1 MKVGVVG
8 TGMVGSTGAYS
19 LVMARAAREIVLVD
33 MDTRRAL
40 AESEDIGHA
49 VPFAGSATVR
59 SGGYADLANA
69 DVVIIAA
76 GVAQRPGETR
86 LRLLERNATVFAD
99 VIGQVLAVAPD
110 TILLIASNPV
120 DIMTEIAVR
129 LSGLPSGRV
138 IGSGT
143 ILDTARF
150 RWLLAEHF
158 EISAQ
163 SIHAYVIGEHG
174 DSEVLCWSG
183 AMAGSVSVTSLA
195 AQIRNPLTGPVKAKI
210 DEGVRRAAYRIIS
223 GKGAT
228 WFGIGAGLARIV
240 RAIGADER
248 RLLTVSSITD
258 SIEGVRPV
266 ALSLPRIVGRAGIVD
281 TLMPD
286 LDQNEQAA
294 LYDSATILA
303 EATEELRLNGG

>member
-1 MKVGVVG
+1 M
-8 TGMVGSTGAYS
+8 
-19 LVMARAAREIVLVD
+19 
-33 MDTRRAL
+33 
-40 AESEDIGHA
+40 
-49 VPFAGSATVR
+49 
-59 SGGYADLANA
+59 
-69 DVVIIAA
+69 
-76 GVAQRPGETR
+76 
-86 LRLLERNATVFAD
+86 
-99 VIGQVLAVAPD
+99 
-110 TILLIASNPV
+110 
-120 DIMTEIAVR
+120 
-129 LSGLPSGRV
+129 
-138 IGSGT
+138 
-143 ILDTARF
+143 
-150 RWLLAEHF
+150 
-158 EISAQ
+158 
-163 SIHAYVIGEHG
+163 
-174 DSEVLCWSG
+174 
-183 AMAGSVSVTSLA
+183 
-195 AQIRNPLTGPVKAKI
+195 
-210 DEGVRRAAYRIIS
+210 RRAAYRIIS

>member
-1 MKVGVVG
+1 MKVGIVG

-33 MDTRRAL
+33 MDANRAL

-49 VPFAGSATVR
+49 VPFAGSAIVR
-59 SGGYADLANA
+59 SGDHTDLANA

-86 LRLLERNATVFAD
+86 LRLLERNAAVFAD
-99 VIGQVLAVAPD
+99 VIGQVLAVAPG

-129 LSGLPSGRV
+129 LSGLPPGRV

-150 RWLLAEHF
+150 RFLLAEHF

-174 DSEVLCWSG
+174 DSEVLCWSS
-183 AMAGSVSVTSLA
+183 AMAGSVSITSLA
-195 AQIRNPLTGPVKAKI
+195 AQIRNPLTGTVKAKI
-210 DEGVRRAAYRIIS
+210 DEGVRRAAYRIIR

-240 RAIGADER
+240 RAIGTDER
-248 RLLTVSSITD
+248 RLLTVSAITD
-258 SIEGVRPV
+258 SIENVGPV
-266 ALSLPRIVGRAGIVD
+266 ALSLPRVVGRAGIVD

-286 LDQNEQAA
+286 LDENEQAA
-294 LYDSATILA
+294 LHDSATILA
-303 EATEELRLNGG
+303 EAAEELRLNGG

>member
-1 MKVGVVG
+1 MKVGIVG

-19 LVMARAAREIVLVD
+19 LVMAHAASEIVLVD
-33 MDTRRAL
+33 MDADRAH
-40 AESEDIGHA
+40 AEAEDIGHA
-49 VPFAGSATVR
+49 VPFAGSAVVR
-59 SGGYADLANA
+59 SGTYAELANA

-76 GVAQRPGETR
+76 GVAQRSGETR
-86 LRLLERNATVFAD
+86 LRLLERNAAVFAE

-120 DIMTEIAVR
+120 DIMTEVAVR
-129 LSGLPSGRV
+129 LSGLPPSRV

-174 DSEVLCWSG
+174 DSEVLCWSS
-183 AMAGSVSVTSLA
+183 AMAGSVSVASLA
-195 AQIRNPLTGPVKAKI
+195 AQIRNPLTGTVKAGI
-210 DEGVRRAAYRIIS
+210 DDGVRRAAYRIIN

-240 RAIGADER
+240 RAIGTDER

-258 SIEGVRPV
+258 SIDGVRPV

-286 LDQNEQAA
+286 LDESEQAA
-294 LYDSATILA
+294 LFDSASILA
-303 EATEELRLNGG
+303 TAADELRLDGD